1 MHHDRAVSMRWQALA
16 AAQEGMLA
24 RRQLRTLDV
33 DSDAVR
39 NRIAAGKWAA
49 RSRTV
54 ISTFTGPLDSQQRLW
69 LGVLHAGDDAL
80 VGGLTAAAVHGLRR
94 WEREDVTVLIPED
107 LKLEPL
113 AGNAFVR
120 TRRPLLAMRDR
131 TRDLPV
137 CRIEPAVLLYAAYT
151 HSVRSAHGLLAAT
164 VQQRLTTPH
173 RLRGWIDRM
182 SPLRRAARF
191 RETLCD
197 IEGGAQSLSE
207 VDMASLCREHG
218 LPAPIRQTRRRDSSG
233 RVRFT
238 DCEWRLPGG
247 MVLVL
252 EIDGAFHMETEH
264 WEDDI
269 ARQRGLATPNRIV
282 VRCTG
287 RELRDEP
294 RLVLRDLERLGV
306 RSAA

>member
-1 MHHDRAVSMRWQALA
+1 MHHDRGVSAQWQGLA
-16 AAQEGMLA
+16 AAQDGMLA
-24 RRQLRTLDV
+24 RRQLQAMGV
-33 DSDAVR
+33 GSDTVR
-39 NRIAAGKWAA
+39 NRIAAGRWAA
-49 RSRTV
+49 RSPTV
-54 ISTFTGPLDSQQRLW
+54 ISTFTGPLDLPQRLW
-69 LGVLHAGDDAL
+69 LGVLHAGADSL

-94 WEREDVTVLIPED
+94 WERVEVTVLISAG
-107 LKLEPL
+107 LKVEPL

-120 TRRPLLAMRDR
+120 TRRPLPSMRDR

-137 CRIEPAVLLYAAYT
+137 CRIEPAVLVYAAYT
-151 HSVRSAHGLLAAT
+151 HSARSAHGVLAAT

-173 RLRGWIDRM
+173 RLRSWIDRM

-191 RETLCD
+191 RDTLSD

-207 VDMASLCREHG
+207 VDMATLCREHA

-238 DCEWRLPGG
+238 DCEWLLPGG

-269 ARQRGLATPNRIV
+269 ARQRGLANPNRIV

-294 RLVLRDLERLGV
+294 QLVLRDLERLGV
-306 RSAA
+306 RRAA